1 MRLAGLILL
10 IGASAILGGLAA
22 LAGLAS
28 PKARRF
34 FHRRRVATLSWAH
47 AFGTGYGGDEYAMAH
62 LEALPD
68 SIELLEE
75 LVAARK
81 SSTSIINPHKL
92 ALDIL
97 RAAKG

>member
-1 MRLAGLILL
+1 
-10 IGASAILGGLAA
+10 
-22 LAGLAS
+22 
-28 PKARRF
+28 
-34 FHRRRVATLSWAH
+34 
-47 AFGTGYGGDEYAMAH
+47 MAH